1 MNKRGLSWRSLR
13 GRTISVAIAA
23 ALASCAVG
31 PNFHQPQPP
40 DASGYLHPSSDTAP
54 VQTQAQDVQNTSP
67 GAELAGEWWQL
78 FHSPQLDEI
87 VRTSIAASPTLLA
100 ANATLAEAREEVTVA
115 RAAFLPSVSASAG
128 AQRASSGT
136 VRAPGTGATAN
147 LYSIGLST
155 SYSPDIFG
163 GTRRAVEQQQA
174 LADFQRNE
182 LAAAYLTLTGSVVN
196 EVMIIASTRLQIA
209 TTEELIAGDRKN
221 LALTQREFEVGIV
234 PRSDVLTAD
243 AQLAADLTLPPS
255 LHKQLDQ
262 AYDALAV
269 LAGRA
274 PSEWQVQPFDIEQFT
289 LPRDIP
295 LSIPAR
301 LVRQRPDVLAA
312 EAQLH
317 AASAAIG
324 VAVAQQFPNI
334 SLSAS
339 ITREALRAA
348 DLFHQFDTLWGAG
361 GTLTQPIFKG
371 GALRAQARA
380 ARDAFRAEAATYQ
393 AVVLEALGQVA
404 DDLWALQYDA
414 QILTVDRHS
423 MDVAAEA
430 LKLQRRSY
438 SVGTTTVLNL
448 IAAERTYAQARL
460 SYVSARVQQF
470 TDTAS
475 LLTALGGGW
484 WNDKIEADAAVRNR
498 RIPPAQ

>member
-1 MNKRGLSWRSLR
+1 VQNRSIKWRIF
-13 GRTISVAIAA
+13 GVAIVS

-31 PNFHQPQPP
+31 PNFHEPKPP
-40 DASGYLHPSSDTAP
+40 DASVYLHPSSDTAP
-54 VQTQAQDVQNTSP
+54 VQPQAQDVQNISP

-78 FHSPQLDEI
+78 FHSPQLDEV
-87 VRTSIAASPTLLA
+87 VRTAIAASPTLVA
-100 ANATLAEAREEVTVA
+100 ANATLAEAREEVIVA
-115 RAAFLPSVSASAG
+115 RGALLPSVSATAG
-128 AQRASSGT
+128 AQRAGT
-136 VRAPGTGATAN
+136 GALRAPGTGATAN

-155 SYSPDIFG
+155 SYNLDIFG

-182 LAAAYLTLTGSVVN
+182 LAAAYLTLTGSIVN
-196 EVMIIASTRLQIA
+196 EVLTIASTRLQIT
-209 TTEELIAGDRKN
+209 TTEELIASDRKN
-221 LALTQREFEVGIV
+221 LALSQRAFDVGIV

-243 AQLAADLTLPPS
+243 SQLAADLTQLPS

-269 LAGRA
+269 LSGRA
-274 PSEWQVQPFDIEQFT
+274 PSEWQVQPFDIDQFT
-289 LPRDIP
+289 PPRDIP
-295 LSIPAR
+295 VSLPAR

-312 EAQLH
+312 EMQLH

-324 VAVAQQFPNI
+324 VAVAQQFPDI

-339 ITREALRAA
+339 ISREALRAA
-348 DLFHQFDTLWGAG
+348 DLFHQFDTLWAAG

-371 GALRAQARA
+371 GALRAQVRA
-380 ARDAFRAEAATYQ
+380 ARDAFKAEAATYQ
-393 AVVLEALGQVA
+393 AVVLDALGQVA

-414 QILTVDRHS
+414 QILSVDRHS
-423 MDVAAEA
+423 MDVAFEA
-430 LKLQRRSY
+430 LKLQQQSY

-448 IAAERTYAQARL
+448 IVAERTYAQARL

-470 TDTAS
+470 TDSAS

-484 WNDKIEADAAVRNR
+484 WNDKIEATAR
-498 RIPPAQ
+498 

>member
-1 MNKRGLSWRSLR
+1 MLRWRMI
-13 GRTISVAIAA
+13 GVATAS

-31 PNFHQPQPP
+31 PNFHQPNPP
-40 DASGYLHPSSDTAP
+40 DASGYLHESSDTAP
-54 VQTQAQDVQNTSP
+54 VQPQAQDVQNISQGT
-67 GAELAGEWWQL
+67 ELAGEWWQL
-78 FHSPQLDEI
+78 FHSAQLDEV
-87 VRTSIAASPTLLA
+87 VRTAIAASPTLVA
-100 ANATLAEAREEVTVA
+100 ANATLAGAREEVTVA
-115 RAAFLPSVSASAG
+115 RGALLPSLNATAD
-128 AQRASSGT
+128 AQRAGGT
-136 VRAPGTGATAN
+136 GAVRAPGTGSAGGTAN

-155 SYSPDIFG
+155 SYNLDIFG

-196 EVMIIASTRLQIA
+196 EVLTIASTRLQIT
-209 TTEELIAGDRKN
+209 TTEELIASDRKN
-221 LALTQREFEVGIV
+221 LALTQRAFDVGIV

-243 AQLAADLTLPPS
+243 TQLAADLSQLPS

-269 LAGRA
+269 LSGRA
-274 PSEWQVQPFDIEQFT
+274 PSEWQVQPFDIDQFT
-289 LPRDIP
+289 PPRDIP
-295 LSIPAR
+295 LSLPAR

-312 EAQLH
+312 EMQLH

-324 VAVAQQFPNI
+324 VAVAQEFPDI

-339 ITREALRAA
+339 ISREALRAA
-348 DLFHQFDTLWGAG
+348 DLFHQFGTPWAVG
-361 GTLTQPIFKG
+361 GSLTQPLFKG
-371 GALRAQARA
+371 GALRAQVRA
-380 ARDAFRAEAATYQ
+380 ARDTFKAEAATYQ

-423 MDVAAEA
+423 MEVAFEA
-430 LKLQRRSY
+430 LKLQQQSY

-460 SYVSARVQQF
+460 SYVNARVQQF
-470 TDTAS
+470 TDSAS

-484 WNDKIEADAAVRNR
+484 WHDKIEASAH
-498 RIPPAQ
+498 

>member
-1 MNKRGLSWRSLR
+1 MRCVTSKREVRRRSPRWRI
-13 GRTISVAIAA
+13 ISVVSAS

-31 PNFHQPQPP
+31 PDYHQPKPP
-40 DASGYLHPSSDTAP
+40 DTPGYLHPSSDTAP
-54 VQTQAQDVQNTSP
+54 VRAQAQDVQDISQ
-67 GAELAGEWWQL
+67 GAELAGMWWQL

-87 VRTSIAASPTLLA
+87 VRTSIAASPTLIA
-100 ANATLAEAREEVTVA
+100 ANATLSQAREEVTVA
-115 RAAFLPSVSASAG
+115 RGAFLPSVSGAAG
-128 AQRASSGT
+128 AQRAGT
-136 VRAPGTGATAN
+136 GAVRASGTGATAN

-174 LADFQRNE
+174 LAEFQRNE
-182 LAAAYLTLTGSVVN
+182 LAAAYLTLTGGVVN
-196 EVMIIASTRLQIA
+196 EVLIIASTRLQI
-209 TTEELIAGDRKN
+209 TTAEELIASDRKN
-221 LALTQREFEVGIV
+221 LAMTQRAFEVGIV

-243 AQLAADLTLPPS
+243 SQLAADLTQLPS

-262 AYDALAV
+262 AYDELAV

-274 PSEWQVQPFDIEQFT
+274 PSEWQVQPFDIDQFT

-295 LSIPAR
+295 LSLPAR

-324 VAVAQQFPNI
+324 VAVAQEFPDI

-339 ITREALRAA
+339 VTREALRAA
-348 DLFHQFDTLWGAG
+348 DLFHQFDTLWAAG
-361 GTLTQPIFKG
+361 GSLTQPIFKG
-371 GALRAQARA
+371 GALRAQVRA
-380 ARDAFRAEAATYQ
+380 SRDAFKAEAATYQ
-393 AVVLEALGQVA
+393 VVVLEALGQVA

-423 MDVAAEA
+423 MDVAYEA
-430 LKLQRRSY
+430 LKLQQQSY

-470 TDTAS
+470 TDSAN

-484 WNDKIEADAAVRNR
+484 WNDKIEAAA
-498 RIPPAQ
+498 P

>member
-1 MNKRGLSWRSLR
+1 MTCRIIGVITL
-13 GRTISVAIAA
+13 A

-31 PNFHQPQPP
+31 PDFHEPKPP

-54 VQTQAQDVQNTSP
+54 VLAQAQDVQNVSP
-67 GAELAGEWWQL
+67 GAELSGEWWRL
-78 FHSPQLDEI
+78 FHSPPLDEV
-87 VRTSIAASPTLLA
+87 VRTAIAANPTLTA

-115 RAAFLPSVSASAG
+115 RGAFLPSVSALAG
-128 AQRASSGT
+128 AQRSGT
-136 VRAPGTGATAN
+136 GAVRTPGTGATAN

-163 GTRRAVEQQQA
+163 GARRAVEQQQA
-174 LADFQRNE
+174 LADYQRNQ

-196 EVMIIASTRLQIA
+196 EVLIVASTRLQI
-209 TTEELIAGDRKN
+209 TTAEELIASDRKN

-243 AQLAADLTLPPS
+243 SQLAADLTQLPS

-274 PSEWQVQPFDIEQFT
+274 PSDWQVKPFDIDQFT

-295 LSIPAR
+295 VSLPAR
-301 LVRQRPDVLAA
+301 LVRQRPDILAA

-324 VAVAQQFPNI
+324 VAVAEQFPDI

-339 ITREALRAA
+339 ITREALQAA
-348 DLFHQFDTLWGAG
+348 DLFHQFNALWGVG
-361 GTLTQPIFKG
+361 GSLTQPIFKG
-371 GALRAQARA
+371 GALRAQVRA
-380 ARDAFRAEAATYQ
+380 ARDAFKAEAATYQ

-423 MDVAAEA
+423 MDVAFEA
-430 LKLQRRSY
+430 LKLQQKSY

-448 IAAERTYAQARL
+448 IAAERAYAQARL

-470 TDTAS
+470 TDSAS

-484 WNDKIEADAAVRNR
+484 WNDTIEAT
-498 RIPPAQ
+498 AQ

>member
-1 MNKRGLSWRSLR
+1 M
-13 GRTISVAIAA
+13 ISVGT
-23 ALASCAVG
+23 ALTLTSCAVG
-31 PNFHQPQPP
+31 PNFREPKPP
-40 DASGYLHPSSDTAP
+40 ETSAYLHPSSDTAP
-54 VQTQAQDVQNTSP
+54 VQPQAQDVQNISP

-78 FHSPQLDEI
+78 FHSAQLDEV
-87 VRTSIAASPTLLA
+87 VRTAIGSSPTLTA
-100 ANATLAEAREEVTVA
+100 ANATLAEAREEVNVA
-115 RAAFLPSVSASAG
+115 RGAFLPSVSAAAG
-128 AQRASSGT
+128 AQRSSSGALRT
-136 VRAPGTGATAN
+136 PGTGTTAN

-155 SYSPDIFG
+155 SYNLDIFG

-174 LADFQRNE
+174 LADFQHNE

-196 EVMIIASTRLQIA
+196 EVLTIASTRLQIA
-209 TTEELIAGDRKN
+209 TNEELIASDRKN
-221 LALTQREFEVGIV
+221 LALTQRAFEVGIV

-243 AQLAADLTLPPS
+243 AQLAADLTQLPS

-269 LAGRA
+269 LSGRA
-274 PSEWQVQPFDIEQFT
+274 PSEWQVQLFDIDQLT

-295 LSIPAR
+295 LSLPAR

-312 EAQLH
+312 EMQLH

-324 VAVAQQFPNI
+324 VAVAQEFPDI

-361 GTLTQPIFKG
+361 GTLTQPLFKG
-371 GALRAQARA
+371 GALRAQVRA
-380 ARDAFRAEAATYQ
+380 ARDAFNAEAATYQ

-414 QILTVDRHS
+414 EILTVDRHS
-423 MDVAAEA
+423 MDVAFEA
-430 LKLQRRSY
+430 LKLQQQSY

-448 IAAERTYAQARL
+448 IAAERAYAQARL

-470 TDTAS
+470 TDSAN

-484 WNDKIEADAAVRNR
+484 WNDKIEAAAR
-498 RIPPAQ
+498 

>member
-1 MNKRGLSWRSLR
+1 MNKRTVPRRSLKR
-13 GRTISVAIAA
+13 RMIGIASATAA
-23 ALASCAVG
+23 ATVLAGCAVG
-31 PNFHQPQPP
+31 PNFQQPKPP
-40 DASGYLHPSSDTAP
+40 VTPTYLHPTSDAAP
-54 VQTQAQDVQNTSP
+54 VRAQAQDLQNISQ

-78 FHSPQLDEI
+78 FHSPQLDGV
-87 VRTSIAASPTLLA
+87 VRTAITGSPTLLA

-115 RAAFLPSVSASAG
+115 RGAFLPSVSAAAG
-128 AQRASSGT
+128 AQRSGAGAA
-136 VRAPGTGATAN
+136 RSPGTGTTAN

-174 LADFQRNE
+174 LADFQHNE

-196 EVMIIASTRLQIA
+196 QVLMIASTRLQIA
-209 TTEELIAGDRKN
+209 TTEELIASDRKN
-221 LALTQREFEVGIV
+221 LALTQREFDVGVV
-234 PRSDVLTAD
+234 PRSDLLTAD
-243 AQLAADLTLPPS
+243 SQLAADLTQLPS

-269 LAGRA
+269 LSGSA
-274 PSEWQVQPFDIEQFT
+274 PSEWQVQTFDIDQFT

-295 LSIPAR
+295 LSLPAR

-312 EAQLH
+312 EMQLH

-324 VAVAQQFPNI
+324 VAVAQEFPDI

-339 ITREALRAA
+339 ITREALRAS
-348 DLFHQFDTLWGAG
+348 DLFHQFNTLWGAG
-361 GTLTQPIFKG
+361 GSLTQPIFKG
-371 GALRAQARA
+371 GALRAQVRA
-380 ARDAFRAEAATYQ
+380 TRDAFKASAATYQ

-423 MDVAAEA
+423 MDVASEA
-430 LKLQRRSY
+430 LKLQQRSY
-438 SVGTTTVLNL
+438 SVGTTTVLSL
-448 IAAERTYAQARL
+448 IAAERAYAQARL
-460 SYVSARVQQF
+460 SYASARVQQF
-470 TDTAS
+470 TDSAS

-484 WNDKIEADAAVRNR
+484 WNDKIESAERTN
-498 RIPPAQ
+498 

>member
-1 MNKRGLSWRSLR
+1 MRCATSKLKGHRGSIKWQLI
-13 GRTISVAIAA
+13 GIAA
-23 ALASCAVG
+23 GAALGSCAVG
-31 PNFHQPQPP
+31 PNFHQPKPP
-40 DASGYLHPSSDTAP
+40 DTSGYLHPSSDTAP
-54 VQTQAQDVQNTSP
+54 VQAQAQDLQNVSP

-78 FHSPQLDEI
+78 FHSPQLDEV
-87 VRTSIAASPTLLA
+87 VRVSIAASPTLVA

-115 RAAFLPSVSASAG
+115 RGAFLPSVSAAAG
-128 AQRASSGT
+128 AQRSGAGA
-136 VRAPGTGATAN
+136 VRTPGAGTTTN

-174 LADFQRNE
+174 LADFQRNQ

-196 EVMIIASTRLQIA
+196 EVLTIAATRLQI
-209 TTEELIAGDRKN
+209 TTAEELIASDRKN
-221 LALTQREFEVGIV
+221 LALTQREFDVGIV

-243 AQLAADLTLPPS
+243 SQLAADLTQLPS

-262 AYDALAV
+262 AYDELAV

-274 PSEWQVQPFDIEQFT
+274 PSVWQVQPFDIEQFT

-295 LSIPAR
+295 LSLPAR

-324 VAVAQQFPNI
+324 VAVAQEFPDI

-339 ITREALRAA
+339 ITREALTAA
-348 DLFHQFDTLWGAG
+348 DLFHQFNTLWGVG
-361 GTLTQPIFKG
+361 GSLTQPIFKG
-371 GALRAQARA
+371 GALRAQVRA
-380 ARDAFRAEAATYQ
+380 ARDAFKAESATYQ

-423 MDVAAEA
+423 MDVASEA
-430 LKLQRRSY
+430 LKLQQKSY

-448 IAAERTYAQARL
+448 IAAERAYAQARL
-460 SYVSARVQQF
+460 SYVSARVQQY
-470 TDTAS
+470 TDSAS

-484 WNDKIEADAAVRNR
+484 WNDKIEATT
-498 RIPPAQ
+498 P

>member
-1 MNKRGLSWRSLR
+1 MSKLLHRRLLTWRM
-13 GRTISVAIAA
+13 ISVVAA
-23 ALASCAVG
+23 SALASCAVG
-31 PNFHQPQPP
+31 PNFHRPNPP
-40 DASGYLHPSSDTAP
+40 DTSGYLHPSSDSAP
-54 VQTQAQDVQNTSP
+54 VQPQAQDVQNISP

-78 FHSPQLDEI
+78 FHSAQLDEV
-87 VRTSIAASPTLLA
+87 VRNAIAASPTLVA
-100 ANATLAEAREEVTVA
+100 ANATLAGAREEVTVA
-115 RAAFLPSVSASAG
+115 RAAFLPSVSAAAE
-128 AQRASSGT
+128 AQRAGT
-136 VRAPGTGATAN
+136 GALRAPGTGTTAN

-155 SYSPDIFG
+155 SYNLDIFG

-182 LAAAYLTLTGSVVN
+182 LAAAYLTLTGNVVN
-196 EVMIIASTRLQIA
+196 EVLTIASTRLQIT
-209 TTEELIAGDRKN
+209 TTEELIASDRKN
-221 LALTQREFEVGIV
+221 LALTQRAFDVGIV

-243 AQLAADLTLPPS
+243 TQLAADLSQLPS

-269 LAGRA
+269 LSGRA
-274 PSEWQVQPFDIEQFT
+274 PSEWQVQPFDIDQFT
-289 LPRDIP
+289 PPRDIP
-295 LSIPAR
+295 VSLPAR
-301 LVRQRPDVLAA
+301 LVQQRPDVLAA
-312 EAQLH
+312 EMQLH

-324 VAVAQQFPNI
+324 VAVAQEFPDI

-348 DLFHQFDTLWGAG
+348 DLFHQFGTLWGVG
-361 GTLTQPIFKG
+361 GSLTQPLFKG
-371 GALRAQARA
+371 GALSAQVRA
-380 ARDAFRAEAATYQ
+380 ARDTFKAEAATYQ

-423 MDVAAEA
+423 MDVAFEA
-430 LKLQRRSY
+430 LKLQQQSY

-460 SYVSARVQQF
+460 SYVNARVQQF
-470 TDTAS
+470 TDSAS

-484 WNDKIEADAAVRNR
+484 WHDKIEASAH
-498 RIPPAQ
+498 